1 MKFKI
6 FFQVTVKFKSSF
18 FFLPVLSF
26 IIINHNN
33 QFTTFLPH
41 FSPIQNIYSQL
52 LTWKLAGWNLLRHK
66 NGVNCLPPPSRL
78 LFVLSLQRKFLNLRF
93 GPRLKQSVPLPS
105 HVSISC
111 FWESVEKFYCSHE
124 EIEITGQVQLDDHPS
139 DTWPISLLAGT
150 TTVFLTGQFT
160 SRSCD

>member
-1 MKFKI
+1 M
-6 FFQVTVKFKSSF
+6 
-18 FFLPVLSF
+18 PALSL

-52 LTWKLAGWNLLRHK
+52 LCTWKLVGWILLRHK
-66 NGVNCLPPPSRL
+66 NGVDCLPPPSRL

-93 GPRLKQSVPLPS
+93 VPRLKQSVPLPS

-124 EIEITGQVQLDDHPS
+124 ETEITGQVQLDDHPS
-139 DTWPISLLAGT
+139 DTWSISLLAGT
-150 TTVFLTGQFT
+150 TTVILTGQFT
-160 SRSCD
+160 SQSCD